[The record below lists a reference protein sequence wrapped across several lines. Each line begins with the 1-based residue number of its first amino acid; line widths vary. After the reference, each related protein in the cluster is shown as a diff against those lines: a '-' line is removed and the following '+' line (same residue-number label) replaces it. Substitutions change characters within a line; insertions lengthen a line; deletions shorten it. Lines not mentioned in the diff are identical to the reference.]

1 MRIEHTLLWVLI
13 LSSWQSCFANSDAV
27 AHYNKLHPN
36 SPQLD
41 EGFVATDTG
50 RLHYVSAGS
59 GPLVV
64 LHHGFPSFWYAWKN
78 QIRELS
84 KTHQVIAFDGLG
96 VNLSDK
102 PPELP
107 AYTVK
112 ALSHTLNQA
121 VSELS
126 DSPKFIL
133 IGHDW
138 GGTLAW
144 SFAQRYPDRL
154 AKLIVL
160 NAPPYNLFLELLAN
174 NPEQQKTSRYMTLLQ
189 HPAIEYS
196 LSLNRAF
203 LLWRSAYHK
212 LITPGHF
219 SDAEGELF
227 RNALGRPGTVKGAI
241 NWYRA
246 NIPALNSNT
255 GKPSW
260 PEAHATTDVESL
272 LIWGK
277 LDRTFTPEFLNQIS
291 GVAQNHRT
299 EIIADAAHWP
309 AVTHSDQ
316 VNQIITEFLC
326 TNATCGTILSATSH
340 SSN

>member
-1 MRIEHTLLWVLI
+1 MNTWRLVLSLLI
-13 LSSWQSCFANSDAV
+13 LLNGQSSLASSDAV
-27 AHYNKLHPN
+27 AHYNNQHPGA
-36 SPQLD
+36 SQLS
-41 EGFVATDTG
+41 EGFVTTDAG

-84 KTHQVIAFDGLG
+84 KTHQVVAFDGLG

-102 PPELP
+102 PSELSE
-107 AYTVK
+107 YTVK
-112 ALSHTLNQA
+112 ALTHTLNQA
-121 VSELS
+121 VSKLS
-126 DSPKFIL
+126 DAPRFIL

-154 AKLIVL
+154 TKLIVL

-174 NPEQQKTSRYMTLLQ
+174 NPQQQKTSRYMTLLQ

-196 LSLNRAF
+196 LSLNRAY
-203 LLWRSAYHK
+203 LLWRSAYRK

-219 SDAEGELF
+219 SEAEGELF
-227 RNALGRPGTVKGAI
+227 RNALGSKGTVTGAI

-246 NIPALNSNT
+246 NIPASSSDM
-255 GKPSW
+255 GSFVW
-260 PEAHATTDVESL
+260 PAVDATTNVESL

-277 LDRTFTPEFLNQIS
+277 LDRTFAPEFLNQIPRF
-291 GVAQNHRT
+291 AKRHRT

-309 AVTHSDQ
+309 AVTHPDQ
-316 VNQIITEFLC
+316 VNQIISEFLC
-326 TNATCGTILSATSH
+326 TNSSCDTIQPAKSL